1 MSSPLMML
9 NKSENSNFIDMVY
22 NFDWSSTPLGP
33 IDTWDP
39 ALKNATNLCLK
50 SELPISIYIDP
61 SKWIMLYNKALGKQ
75 FKEVWPERYDTYISL
90 DFNKIVTTG
99 KGLCYKDL
107 SKIGQPQETTQNVLN
122 TRRLKLLGEFGH
134 FSSNIVSLESACHI
148 ITKVLKNS
156 EDIPYTLIYFVKHKL
171 NTSSESLIAHLMA
184 TTFDK
189 SHETIDLDKDANKSY
204 DTYIELKRSTATYS
218 FLKCNSW
225 PIYLAFKEGRNLKV
239 LLDDESQAVLFPIK
253 ISLNKDH
260 VLSVVLIY
268 GIRRFCALD
277 DRYMEFFNL
286 VTNQIYVLLQHGKS
300 VEDEKNQTKILA
312 DMDYQKITFFQG
324 ISHEIKTPLTL
335 MISPLND
342 VINTCIQKPL
352 LMSHLQIIRRNAHR
366 SLKHINALLQ
376 FSNIETNQLKAHYRE
391 TNIAEFTH
399 ELASDFKSMAKTL
412 GLNYNI
418 DIPNPDEFE
427 LALIDKIYLD
437 RDLYEAIVFNL
448 CSNAFKHTWN
458 GQITVRLYLDYI
470 NENKKM
476 VVLEVSD
483 TGVGIS
489 ESALPNIF
497 QRFYRVES
505 QVSRSHEG
513 TGIGLALVKELITLH
528 GGDITVTSVVNQGTT
543 FKCWFPTGCEHLTID
558 QIPSNKMENQINH
571 DRQLYT
577 SRQLYLEEIS
587 QWMKYNKS
595 ETEYSI
601 NNNELDNMNIDA
613 DETTKNDRKYKILIA
628 DDNNDMRDYLAEL
641 LNEFDV
647 YRACDG
653 QDTIRTLKTL
663 KKLPDLILSDIMMPN
678 MDGYELLNVLRSDV
692 KTQLIPVILLSA
704 KASETSKIQGL
715 NKGADDYLVKP
726 FSTRELICRI
736 RANIECSILRRKIL
750 FHRYKQEDIKQ
761 LLLSIINM
769 ILSESDLDKTLL
781 YITKEIYRR
790 LPCEKVFIISNEPF
804 KNNKIVIPYE
814 NDSEDLTPIIN
825 PFTEINGNN
834 NNNSQPFTR
843 SQKYFNENL
852 GVYISL
858 NEYCDEV
865 HKNVSILSVE
875 IKLDN
880 NFWGWIKVHRSQNS
894 VWFDSEIELLQ
905 QISNNISLAITYAK
919 LLEEIGEK
927 EIQIK
932 AAEFANNAKT
942 QILANT
948 SHELRTP
955 LGAIEGLMPSL
966 EDTAL
971 TNEQKDML
979 NIISNAAN
987 IVLSLVN
994 DVLNVAKLE
1003 AKKIILIDM
1012 LPRYI
1017 KSDPERLN
1025 QVLTHLLSNSVKFT
1039 NEGEIVL
1046 TISMQ
1051 TREVI
1056 EENNKENSSYDQ
1068 VVKKENLLIQLSDTG
1083 IGINQNI

>member
-33 IDTWDP
+33 MDTWDP
-39 ALKNATNLCLK
+39 ALKNAT
-50 SELPISIYIDP
+50 
-61 SKWIMLYNKALGKQ
+61 
-75 FKEVWPERYDTYISL
+75 
-90 DFNKIVTTG
+90 
-99 KGLCYKDL
+99 
-107 SKIGQPQETTQNVLN
+107 
-122 TRRLKLLGEFGH
+122 
-134 FSSNIVSLESACHI
+134 
-148 ITKVLKNS
+148 
-156 EDIPYTLIYFVKHKL
+156 
-171 NTSSESLIAHLMA
+171 
-184 TTFDK
+184 
-189 SHETIDLDKDANKSY
+189 
-204 DTYIELKRSTATYS
+204 
-218 FLKCNSW
+218 
-225 PIYLAFKEGRNLKV
+225 
-239 LLDDESQAVLFPIK
+239 
-253 ISLNKDH
+253 
-260 VLSVVLIY
+260 
-268 GIRRFCALD
+268 
-277 DRYMEFFNL
+277 
-286 VTNQIYVLLQHGKS
+286 
-300 VEDEKNQTKILA
+300 
-312 DMDYQKITFFQG
+312 
-324 ISHEIKTPLTL
+324 
-335 MISPLND
+335 
-342 VINTCIQKPL
+342 
-352 LMSHLQIIRRNAHR
+352 
-366 SLKHINALLQ
+366 

-418 DIPNPDEFE
+418 DIPNPEEFE

-458 GQITVRLYLDYI
+458 GQITVRLYLDYM

-505 QVSRSHEG
+505 QGSRSHEG
-513 TGIGLALVKELITLH
+513 TGIGLALVKELIALH

-543 FKCWFPTGCEHLTID
+543 FKCWFPTGCEHLAID

-571 DRQLYT
+571 DQQLYT

-595 ETEYSI
+595 ETEYPI
-601 NNNELDNMNIDA
+601 NDNELDNMNIDA
-613 DETTKNDRKYKILIA
+613 DEATKNDRKYKILIV

-647 YRACDG
+647 CRACDG
-653 QDTIRTLKTL
+653 QDTIRILKTL

-678 MDGYELLNVLRSDV
+678 MDGYGLLNMLRFDV

-715 NKGADDYLVKP
+715 DKGADDYLVKP

-769 ILSESDLDKTLL
+769 ILSESDLDKILL
-781 YITKEIYRR
+781 YITKE
-790 LPCEKVFIISNEPF
+790 
-804 KNNKIVIPYE
+804 
-814 NDSEDLTPIIN
+814 
-825 PFTEINGNN
+825 
-834 NNNSQPFTR
+834 
-843 SQKYFNENL
+843 
-852 GVYISL
+852 VYQ
-858 NEYCDEV
+858 
-865 HKNVSILSVE
+865 

-966 EDTAL
+966 KDTAL

-979 NIISNAAN
+979 NIVSNAAN
-987 IVLSLVN
+987 TVLSLVN

-1003 AKKIILIDM
+1003 AKQIILVNTTFDLLNSLESTIITFGKKAATRNIELIVNCEIDM

-1056 EENNKENSSYDQ
+1056 EENNEENSSYDQ
-1068 VVKKENLLIQLSDTG
+1068 VVKKEKLLIQLSDTG
-1083 IGINQNI
+1083 IGINPEYLKHAW